1 VLTTSG
7 HLGGEAEDIAVG
19 KLLIVAGLMLV
30 AAGVLGMLGERL
42 SLGGP
47 PGDIVL
53 RGARSAFYFPVATCL
68 LPSLLLSLVLWL
80 A

>member
-7 HLGGEAEDIAVG
+7 RLGGEAEDIAVG

-42 SLGGP
+42 GLRCP

-53 RGARSAFYFPVATCL
+53 RGERSAFSFPIATCL
-68 LPSLLLSLVLWL
+68 LPCLLLSLVLWL